1 MLEDKEKRVLEKTRR
16 NYSEIHAMTGNLF
29 KIKRE
34 DGKHIADERNVK
46 NPFIAVLIVL
56 GAIGASWLLVFLIL
70 SLSRI
75 LGH

>member
-1 MLEDKEKRVLEKTRR
+1 MSEDKEKKVSEKTRR

-56 GAIGASWLLVFLIL
+56 GAIGATWLLAFLIL
-70 SLSRI
+70 SLGKI
-75 LGH
+75 LGD